1 MLMQLAKDACE
12 YLFSP
17 RSPSGKALKQLLGI
31 DDRRLDQIEVIL
43 SGVSRAGLLLL
54 AVVTLLVGG
63 IGTTLGQLITNVF
76 SMLGGGG
83 LRKLNIIPSH
93 LLNAVLALLI
103 GVYLIRSLRRWLDN
117 EFLPK
122 TDMDPG
128 MRASLSTL
136 FANIGYALVILLTLS
151 SLGVQWT
158 NLAWIVSALSV
169 GIGFGL
175 QEIVKNFVS
184 GLILLTERP
193 VKVGDLISISGV
205 EGDIRRI
212 NVRATEIQLSDRSIV
227 IVPNSQLI
235 SQNLRNVTLG
245 GSAQGVATL
254 ELTFPLDIDPEQV
267 KNLLY
272 DTYCEHETILD
283 KPAPVVRFSKL
294 TPEGITLTVTGYVG
308 SPRIVSTTKSDLL
321 FEILKRLG
329 AAGIELAKPTP
340 AV

>member
-1 MLMQLAKDACE
+1 
-12 YLFSP
+12 
-17 RSPSGKALKQLLGI
+17 
-31 DDRRLDQIEVIL
+31 
-43 SGVSRAGLLLL
+43 
-54 AVVTLLVGG
+54 VGG
-63 IGTTLGQLITNVF
+63 IGATFGQLTDRVSAI
-76 SMLGGGG
+76 LGGDG
-83 LRKLNIIPSH
+83 LRKLNIIPGN

-103 GVYLIRSLRRWLDN
+103 GIYLIRSLRRWLDN

-128 MRASLSTL
+128 MGASLSTL
-136 FANIGYALVILLTLS
+136 FSNIGYVLVILLALS
-151 SLGVQWT
+151 SLGIKWT

-235 SQNLRNVTLG
+235 SQNLRNVTMG

-254 ELTFPLDIDPEQV
+254 ELVFPLDIDPEQV
-267 KNLLY
+267 KTLLY
-272 DTYCEHETILD
+272 TAYHEHETILD
-283 KPAPVVRFSKL
+283 KPSPVVRFSNL
-294 TPEGITLTVTGYVG
+294 SPEGITLTITGYVS

-329 AAGIELAKPTP
+329 AAGIELAKPVPP
-340 AV
+340 A